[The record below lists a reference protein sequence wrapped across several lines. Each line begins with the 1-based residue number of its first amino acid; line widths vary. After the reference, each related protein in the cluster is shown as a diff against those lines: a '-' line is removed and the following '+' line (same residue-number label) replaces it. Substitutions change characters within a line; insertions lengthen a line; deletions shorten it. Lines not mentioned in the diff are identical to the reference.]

1 MPKDEQD
8 QAGGRPNWKRFWLIL
23 GGLLILNWI
32 LGSLLMGAAR
42 PAVSYTFFLGQV
54 NANNVQTITST
65 GDTIQGTFRHQVAYP
80 PGTTDARR
88 VQQFTTQRPTFAND
102 NLFGKLQANGV
113 TVNASPPSR
122 GTPLWEEL
130 LLWFGPALL
139 FGGLLAWYM
148 RSGGASALGGLG
160 GMGMGKSKARRY
172 DPSSAKRTTFADVA
186 GIEDVKNEVME
197 IVDFL
202 RDPGKYRKLGA
213 QIPRGVLLSG
223 QPGTG
228 KTLLARAVAGE
239 ADVPFYSISASEFV
253 EMIVGVGASRV
264 RDLFDQAKQAA
275 PSIIFIDELDAIGR
289 ARGGSSGGGYDERE
303 QTLNQILTEMDGFT
317 GTEGVVVL
325 AATNRPEILDSAL
338 LRPGRFDRRV
348 TVSAPDQRGRR
359 QILAVHTRGV
369 PLAPGIDLDALAAAT
384 PGMVG
389 ADLKNLV
396 NEAALRAARRGED
409 QVTMADFSDSLEKIV
424 LGTARGIVLDREE
437 RERTAFHESGHA
449 LLGMLTPGADP
460 VRKISIIPRGQ
471 ALGVTYQAPAA
482 DRYGYSE
489 TYLRGRITGALGG
502 RAAEEI
508 IYGDVTTGAENDMEH
523 ASNIARQMVGRW
535 GMSPAIGPV
544 SVLPSSQDQA
554 AADGV
559 APATRELVD
568 AETRR
573 IIEECYEQ
581 ALATLRGS
589 RDRLDRLA
597 RTLLD
602 RETLEEDEAY
612 AAAGISPGADHLA
625 PAPSR

>member
-1 MPKDEQD
+1 
-8 QAGGRPNWKRFWLIL
+8 
-23 GGLLILNWI
+23 
-32 LGSLLMGAAR
+32 
-42 PAVSYTFFLGQV
+42 
-54 NANNVQTITST
+54 
-65 GDTIQGTFRHQVAYP
+65 
-80 PGTTDARR
+80 
-88 VQQFTTQRPTFAND
+88 
-102 NLFGKLQANGV
+102 
-113 TVNASPPSR
+113 
-122 GTPLWEEL
+122 
-130 LLWFGPALL
+130 
-139 FGGLLAWYM
+139 
-148 RSGGASALGGLG
+148 
-160 GMGMGKSKARRY
+160 
-172 DPSSAKRTTFADVA
+172 
-186 GIEDVKNEVME
+186 
-197 IVDFL
+197 
-202 RDPGKYRKLGA
+202 
-213 QIPRGVLLSG
+213 
-223 QPGTG
+223 
-228 KTLLARAVAGE
+228 
-239 ADVPFYSISASEFV
+239 
-253 EMIVGVGASRV
+253 
-264 RDLFDQAKQAA
+264 
-275 PSIIFIDELDAIGR
+275 
-289 ARGGSSGGGYDERE
+289 
-303 QTLNQILTEMDGFT
+303 
-317 GTEGVVVL
+317 
-325 AATNRPEILDSAL
+325 
-338 LRPGRFDRRV
+338 
-348 TVSAPDQRGRR
+348 
-359 QILAVHTRGV
+359 
-369 PLAPGIDLDALAAAT
+369 
-384 PGMVG
+384 MVG

-489 TYLRGRITGALGG
+489 IYLRGRITGALGG

-612 AAAGISPGADHLA
+612 AAAGISPGTAPAVIARGEAPGTTTAPGVPPVAAPAGADHIA